1 MAEYL
6 NYCVVRYCPDC
17 IRGEFINVGLVGVS
31 TTGDIVCRMGN
42 VSTLIK
48 KVAVLFDDAAVEAFR
63 PVIESVVADVEYWK
77 SQLTLTAA
85 DSESKSFWFK
95 GHWGKPREGIIQV
108 SSIATRKCVPDL
120 DTTLDS
126 LMALYCK

>member
-42 VSTLIK
+42 VVTLIK

-63 PVIESVVADVEYWK
+63 PAVESVVADVEYWR
-77 SQLTLTAA
+77 SELALTSA

-95 GHWGKPREGIIQV
+95 GHWGKPREGTIQLSNIITAKVQ
-108 SSIATRKCVPDL
+108 TDL
-120 DTTLDS
+120 HSTFIEKFK
-126 LMALYCK
+126 YYI